1 MAQPHSPLSRREMI
15 VGGAAATLAFTSG
28 LPAAAL
34 LPLQEKPSKMK
45 LGTITYNVAK
55 DWDLPTLIDHVK
67 QAGLEGVELRTQHAH
82 GVEIA
87 LDTAKRKEVRQRFT
101 DAGVTLWGLGTT
113 CEFHAKDEAV
123 VKANVEEC
131 KRWCQL
137 AEDVGAHGVKVRPNG
152 FPEGVPQEKTLAQ
165 IGAMLH
171 ECGVAADA
179 HGTEIWLEV
188 HGNGTSHPP
197 HIRTIL
203 DQCKHPKVGACWNS
217 NKGDIVDGSVK
228 TYFDLL
234 RPDIKSCHINDL
246 WDTTYPYRELF
257 HLFQQTNYDRFTLC
271 EVGAPVKPED
281 GVVFLSCY
289 RGLWRELCRP

>member
-1 MAQPHSPLSRREMI
+1 MAPPLSRRELSA
-15 VGGAAATLAFTSG
+15 GGASAVALSAC
-28 LPAAAL
+28 LPAVGAE
-34 LPLQEKPSKMK
+34 PLQEKPPKMK

-55 DWDLPTLIDHVK
+55 DWDLPTLVDHVK

-87 LDTAKRKEVRQRFT
+87 LDAAKRREVRQRFA

-113 CEFHAKDEAV
+113 CEFHAADPAV
-123 VKANVEEC
+123 VQANVEEC

-152 FPEGVPQEKTLAQ
+152 LPEGVPVEKTLAQ
-165 IGAMLH
+165 IGTMLH
-171 ECGVAADA
+171 TCGTAAEA
-179 HGTEIWLEV
+179 HGAEIWLEV
-188 HGNGTSHPP
+188 HGGGTSHPP

-203 DQCKHPKVGACWNS
+203 DECRHPKVGACWNS
-217 NKGDIVDGSVK
+217 NKGDIVNGSVK

-246 WDTTYPYRELF
+246 WDTSYPYRELF
-257 HLFQQTNYDRFTLC
+257 HLFQQSSYDRFTLC
-271 EVGAPVKPED
+271 EVGTSVKPED
-281 GVVFLSCY
+281 GVVFLRCY
-289 RGLWRELCRP
+289 RGLWNELKRA

>member
-1 MAQPHSPLSRREMI
+1 MAYPLSRREVI
-15 VGGAAATLAFTSG
+15 AGGAAALALGGSPLAT
-28 LPAAAL
+28 AAQ
-34 LPLQEKPSKMK
+34 PLQEKPRTMK

-87 LDTAKRKEVRQRFT
+87 LDAVKRKEVRQRFA

-113 CEFHAKDEAV
+113 CEFHTTDAMV

-152 FPEGVPQEKTLAQ
+152 FPEGVAQEKTLAQ
-165 IGAMLH
+165 IGTRLR
-171 ECGVAADA
+171 ECGIAAEA
-179 HGTEIWLEV
+179 HGVEIWLEV

-217 NKGDIVDGSVK
+217 NKGDILNGSVK

-246 WDTTYPYRELF
+246 WDTGYPYRELF
-257 HLFQQTNYDRFTLC
+257 HLFQQSGYDRFTLC
-271 EVGAPVKPED
+271 EVGASVKPED
-281 GVVFLSCY
+281 GVVFLRCY
-289 RGLWRELCRP
+289 RGLWNELQRA